1 MSQRVAGTNMMLAA
15 TLACLSYV
23 PFEYVAKG
31 SLLFAILLFIVDP
44 IPPLSRLLSLL
55 LVVLVGVISKMYRRC
70 IQEETDSQ
78 ENGITIVNID
88 STHQQDETSTS
99 SITISEPA
107 SGIKK
112 DL

>member
-1 MSQRVAGTNMMLAA
+1 MLAA

-55 LVVLVGVISKMYRRC
+55 LVGVVGIISKMHRRHRQDE
-70 IQEETDSQ
+70 IDGQYY
-78 ENGITIVNID
+78 GVTIVTDRND
-88 STHQQDETSTS
+88 QSDETTTS
-99 SITISEPA
+99 SIVELNTTSE
-107 SGIKK
+107 SLLVSSRSVKK
-112 DL
+112 DN